1 MGKQCQQ
8 WVKVEKAEITGL
20 SREKRGGMQK
30 QVENSQE
37 KLISLCGRRAKK
49 RKVEDQEFGGPVGP
63 VILLVF
69 VAGPDILGNTETK

>member
-1 MGKQCQQ
+1 
-8 WVKVEKAEITGL
+8 
-20 SREKRGGMQK
+20 MQK